1 MIKLLQT
8 SLKTSLIIGITFAI
22 QSTLSISSQ
31 AEGVQTETS
40 KQTSNQMKQLLKS
53 WGLELTKCQGNVVQ
67 ITHDVTGEK
76 GCVVPNKKLPAGNFI
91 YNSAAHT
98 ISSMTT
104 QQASHSPDVAVTVGQ
119 SETPQKPETKPKPE
133 LAESKAQ
140 DRKIKEFV
148 FDFNNTYDYA
158 ACLDVILLAYER
170 RNAELEN
177 VYQNDCATNVLNTF
191 GKNLSKDVALQL
203 VELANLHATK
213 ELEDPLYPS
222 FGLRR
227 RIAINLGY
235 VYDMDKNNPD
245 ILKYINPESK

>member
-91 YNSAAHT
+91 YNSATHT

-104 QQASHSPDVAVTVGQ
+104 QQASQ

-133 LAESKAQ
+133 LADSKAQ

-213 ELEDPLYPS
+213 GLEDPLYPS

-235 VYDMDKNNPD
+235 VYDTDKNNPD